1 MRNLLGHRL
10 HTAANWQIVYSKD
23 GRYTHF
29 KIDAEDLLA
38 EAELTAPAK
47 QHLATLGKTV
57 DVSELLS
64 SYAKRVDRFYGWLL
78 PELEQHLPDPVKD
91 FRHCRDSVKRHHGRL
106 SHKLMLELWIQA
118 KADPYIHLPKHLTS
132 EQLAVASSLP
142 HRSATQVDYIISCVD
157 RTSLCDE
164 ELRARVYQL
173 FKVASPNGNT
183 HPGSQPDRN

>member
-1 MRNLLGHRL
+1 M
-10 HTAANWQIVYSKD
+10 KD
-23 GRYTHF
+23 GRCTHF

-38 EAELTAPAK
+38 EAKLTAPAK
-47 QHLATLGKTV
+47 QHLATLGETV

-91 FRHCRDSVKRHHGRL
+91 FRHCRDTVKRHHGRL
-106 SHKLMLELWIQA
+106 SYKLTLELWIQA

-132 EQLAVASSLP
+132 EQLAIASSLP

-164 ELRARVYQL
+164 KLRARVYQL